1 MRKFIIKH
9 WAYQYDSKVFG
20 KKFRHPRIANTIV
33 LLLCIGG
40 LINLLI
46 PAFTIF
52 QALVLL
58 PPFILFF
65 GGSKLFVGD
74 IDYYEL
80 DSEQKLQYL
89 QQKQMKETLTTSEIE
104 DLNTFTT
111 LHDVTYDGKEKF
123 VNAKRF
129 FFPLIIIA
137 ITLII
142 YGAFGF
148 NEAGFVTQR
157 FF

>member
-20 KKFRHPRIANTIV
+20 MKFRHPRVANTIV
-33 LLLCIGG
+33 LLFCIAG

-46 PAFTIF
+46 PAFTLL

-74 IDYYEL
+74 INYYEL

-89 QQKQMKETLTTSEIE
+89 QQKQMKEPLTESEIE
-104 DLNTFTT
+104 DLNAFTT
-111 LHDVTYDGKEKF
+111 LHEVTYDGKEKF
-123 VNAKRF
+123 VHAKRF
-129 FFPLIIIA
+129 FIPLIIIA

-148 NEAGFVTQR
+148 YEAGFAASR